1 MYAEIERP
9 ASWFSPDPTPVQD
22 AIECLVESDSYVN
35 SCFDDAASQP
45 GTWQLFLGD
54 SLFDENAHGQAVKT
68 SSGRYQDADY
78 SRLSMD
84 ELLVLLMDGSNEQTL
99 RARFEIR
106 DRLKANRDFLRWV
119 AKQAEAD
126 VIAAEDDCD
135 PPENDYND

>member
-35 SCFDDAASQP
+35 SCFDDAAQKP
-45 GTWQLFLGD
+45 VTWKLFLGD
-54 SLFDENAHGQAVKT
+54 NLFDENAEDDVIQV
-68 SSGRYQDADY
+68 SRYQDDY

-106 DRLKANRDFLRWV
+106 DRLKANRDFLKWV
-119 AKQAEAD
+119 AMQAEAD
-126 VIAAEDDCD
+126 VLAAEDDCD
-135 PPENDYND
+135 PPEHDYN